1 MAGENAIATHE
12 ARHSGSRSLPHAGGF
27 SDGGARR
34 GSPSSRSAPVPTT
47 IVAGS

>member
-27 SDGGARR
+27 SDGGGGGGGAPAPPPPSTNDDCR
-34 GSPSSRSAPVPTT
+34 GE
-47 IVAGS
+47 